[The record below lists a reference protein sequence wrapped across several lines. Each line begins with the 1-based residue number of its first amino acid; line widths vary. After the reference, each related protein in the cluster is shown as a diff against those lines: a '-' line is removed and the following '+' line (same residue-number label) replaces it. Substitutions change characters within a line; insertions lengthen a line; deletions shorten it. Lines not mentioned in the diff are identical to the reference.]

1 MTKEEAQKAI
11 AAKLEK
17 IANLYSEC
25 AEIAEKA
32 GTYFSYSGPA
42 GYGDGGSYWPGEDDG
57 WSASSQSC

>member
-11 AAKLEK
+11 AAKLAQ
-17 IANLYSEC
+17 ITALYNDCAAISE
-25 AEIAEKA
+25 EA

>member
-11 AAKLEK
+11 AYKLAE
-17 IANLYSEC
+17 ISVLYQEC

-32 GTYFSYSGPA
+32 NVYFHYNGPA
-42 GYGDGGSYWPGEDDG
+42 GYGDGGSYWPGYDEG